1 MEMQDVT
8 ISVPKRLFKEAQ
20 ALATLREKSLG
31 QLLRDVLEEKV
42 REVTGY
48 KKAKKRQIKIL
59 QDGFNLGTNGSIAV
73 PREELYER

>member
-1 MEMQDVT
+1 MELQDVT

-20 ALATLREKSLG
+20 ALAALREKSLG

-59 QDGFNLGTNGSIAV
+59 QDGFNLGTNGSIAIS
-73 PREELYER
+73 REELYER

>member
-1 MEMQDVT
+1 MDVQDVT

-20 ALATLREKSLG
+20 ALAVLREKSIG
-31 QLLRDVLEEKV
+31 QLLREVLEEKV

-59 QDGFNLGTNGSIAV
+59 QDGFNLGTNGSIAIS
-73 PREELYER
+73 REKLYER